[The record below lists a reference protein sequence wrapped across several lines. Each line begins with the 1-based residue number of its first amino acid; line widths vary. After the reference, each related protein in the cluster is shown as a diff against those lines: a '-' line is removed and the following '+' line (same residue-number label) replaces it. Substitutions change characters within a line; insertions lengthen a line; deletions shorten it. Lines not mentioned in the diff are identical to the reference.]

1 MENKLSNNT
10 PLGGTVANTVLA
22 EARNVSKA
30 FAGVIANNEVNFELR
45 AGEIHTLLGENGA
58 GKSTLASILTGLYS
72 ADSGEIKVAGKA
84 VSFRSPRDAL
94 AQGIGIIHQH
104 FHLVNRFTVAENI
117 VLGDPQQ
124 GFFMSSASV
133 RAAVADLGQRYGL
146 DIRPDTVVDQL
157 SLGERQRVEIVKM
170 LFRDVNVLFLDEPT
184 AVLAPNEVKA
194 LFATLRTM
202 ADDGKA
208 IALVTHKLDEVFSI
222 SDRATIMRGGKVV
235 ASGPVADFTPES
247 LARLMVGRDVDLK
260 PRPASRPPGEVLLS
274 AKSLTLRA
282 AQNCGL
288 HSIDI
293 DVRAGEI
300 VGIAGVA
307 GNGQL
312 QLAEVLAGLQRPTAG
327 SVLVGG
333 TDIAGKGPQAARKAG
348 LAYVPEDRLGVG
360 LASGLSIADNLQLT
374 SEMGPIFDR
383 KGARKRAYQAIDEF
397 EIKARGPDEIVRRL
411 SGGNVQKILLA
422 RELGSSA
429 KVFVVASPARGLD
442 VAGIEFVRNLLQD
455 HRNSGAAILLVSEDL
470 DEVRILCDRIV
481 VLHAGRI
488 THQCAAAE
496 YDEEKVGLAMA
507 GATREANLA
516 EA

>member
-1 MENKLSNNT
+1 MRSGVTASN
-10 PLGGTVANTVLA
+10 AVLA
-22 EARNVSKA
+22 EARNISKA
-30 FAGVIANNEVNFELR
+30 FAGVLANNDVSFELR

-58 GKSTLASILTGLYS
+58 GKSTLASVLTGLYS
-72 ADSGEIKVAGKA
+72 ADSGEIKVGGKSI
-84 VSFRSPRDAL
+84 SFRSPRDAL
-94 AQGIGIIHQH
+94 ANGIGIIHQH

-124 GFFMSSASV
+124 GFFMSSASI
-133 RAAVADLGQRYGL
+133 RAAVADLGARYGL
-146 DIRPDTVVDQL
+146 DIQPDAVVNQL

-202 ADDGKA
+202 ANDGKA

-222 SDRATIMRGGKVV
+222 SDRATIMRAGKVV
-235 ASGPVADFTPES
+235 ASGPVGDFTPES

-260 PRPASRPPGEVLLS
+260 PRPATRPPGEVLLS
-274 AKSLTLRA
+274 AKDLTLRA
-282 AQNCGL
+282 THNCGL
-288 HSIDI
+288 HSINI

-312 QLAEVLAGLQRPTAG
+312 QLAETLAGLQRPSAG
-327 SVLVGG
+327 HVLVGG
-333 TDIAGKGPQAARKAG
+333 TDIAGKGPKVARRAG

-360 LASGLSIADNLQLT
+360 LASGLSVADNLQLT
-374 SEMGPIFDR
+374 SEMGLVFDR
-383 KGARKRAYQAIDEF
+383 KDARKKAVQAIDDF
-397 EIKARGPDEIVRRL
+397 EIKTRGPDEIVRRL

-455 HRNSGAAILLVSEDL
+455 HRNRGAAILLVSEDL

-481 VLHAGRI
+481 VMHAGRI
-488 THQCAAAE
+488 THQCSAAD

-507 GATREANLA
+507 GAARETNLA
-516 EA
+516 DA